1 MLTVASLAADALGD
15 VLAEEINRTFGSS
28 QRSVAE
34 VVGSVARTAIE
45 CISNSDALYHNLEHT
60 LLVTLVGR
68 DILRG
73 RALTEH
79 AVPSDWAHFLIACLL
94 HDIGYVRG
102 VLKGDGEAGYVVD
115 AAGTCVTLPRGASDA
130 SLEPHHVERSK
141 LFVMERIGGL
151 SGLGLLDAERIA
163 AAIEATRFPVKADA
177 ADAGTEPALV
187 RAADLVGQLG
197 DPHYLRKANALYA
210 EFAENGIDQR
220 LGYQSPADLVE
231 RYPEFFWKSVSPFLG
246 PAIRYLNVTVSGRQ
260 WIANL
265 NSNIFCAER
274 ALRLSG
280 PQR

>member
-1 MLTVASLAADALGD
+1 MIAVASLAADALGD
-15 VLAEEINRTFGSS
+15 FLVEEIKETFGSS
-28 QRSVAE
+28 QRSMAE
-34 VVGSVARTAIE
+34 IVGSVARVAIE

-79 AVPSDWAHFLIACLL
+79 AKPADWAHFLIACLT

-102 VLKGDGEAGYVVD
+102 ALKGDGENGYVSD
-115 AAGTCVTLPRGASDA
+115 AAGTCVTLKRGASDA
-130 SLEPHHVERSK
+130 SLEPYHVERSK
-141 LFVMERIGGL
+141 LFVMERIGEIRF
-151 SGLGLLDAERIA
+151 LDAARIA
-163 AAIEATRFPVKADA
+163 AAIEATRFPAKADPA
-177 ADAGTEPALV
+177 EAGTEPSLV

-210 EFAENGIDQR
+210 EFAENGINAR
-220 LGYQSPADLVE
+220 LGYESPADLVE
-231 RYPEFFWKSVSPFLG
+231 RYPDFFWQSVSPYLG

>member
-1 MLTVASLAADALGD
+1 MITIASLTADALQSFLVAD
-15 VLAEEINRTFGSS
+15 LNRTFGSS
-28 QRSVAE
+28 QTSIAE
-34 VVGSVARTAIE
+34 AVGSVAHIAIE
-45 CISNSDALYHNLEHT
+45 GIGNSDALYHTLEHT

-79 AVPSDWAHFLIACLL
+79 TTPKDWAHFLIACLL

-102 VLKGDGEAGYVVD
+102 ALKDDGETEFVADGR
-115 AAGTCVTLPRGASDA
+115 GGRISLPRGASDA
-130 SLEPHHVERSK
+130 SLEPYHVERSK
-141 LFVMERIGGL
+141 LFVRERIGRTA
-151 SGLGLLDAERIA
+151 LLDAERIA
-163 AAIEATRFPVKADA
+163 EAIEATRFPVGEVS
-177 ADAGTEPALV
+177 AGEPGSEPALV
-187 RAADLVGQLG
+187 RAADLIGQLG

-210 EFAENGIDQR
+210 EFNENGINQR

-231 RYPEFFWKSVSPFLG
+231 RYPDFFWQSVSPYLG

-274 ALRLSG
+274 ALRLVG